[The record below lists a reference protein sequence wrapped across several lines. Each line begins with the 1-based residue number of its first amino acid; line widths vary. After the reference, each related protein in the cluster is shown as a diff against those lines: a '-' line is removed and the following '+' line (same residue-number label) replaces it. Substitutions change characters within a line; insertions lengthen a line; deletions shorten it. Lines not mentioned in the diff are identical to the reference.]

1 MGSYDGAEVCE
12 LVSIYVL
19 NTLANKYDKSKIGLY
34 RDDGLAA
41 FKNISGSKA
50 DIIKKDI
57 TNIFKET
64 GLRITIQANLKV
76 VNFLD
81 ITLNLNNGKY
91 YPYRKP
97 NDKPV
102 YIHKQ
107 SNHPPNII
115 KNLPDSISRRISD
128 ISHDKEI
135 FNQAAPLYV
144 DALKSCGYSE
154 NLHYSEEQAK
164 KSKRNRQRNIIWFNP
179 PFSKRY
185 QRT

>member
-1 MGSYDGAEVCE
+1 MGSYDRAEVCE
-12 LVSIYVL
+12 LVGMYVL

-50 DIIKKDI
+50 EKIKKDI
-57 TNIFKET
+57 TKIFKET

-97 NDKPV
+97 NDN
-102 YIHKQ
+102 Q
-107 SNHPPNII
+107 STSTSSPTTHLTSLRTCQIRSADASPT
-115 KNLPDSISRRISD
+115 SRMT
-128 ISHDKEI
+128 
-135 FNQAAPLYV
+135 
-144 DALKSCGYSE
+144 
-154 NLHYSEEQAK
+154 K
-164 KSKRNRQRNIIWFNP
+164 KSSTKVLPSMQMHSNPAATRKTYITAMNNQKRANVTD
-179 PFSKRY
+179 SATSYGSTHHSAKTY
-185 QRT
+185 QRM

>member
-1 MGSYDGAEVCE
+1 MIDYDYNHNQPQPW
-12 LVSIYVL
+12 LV
-19 NTLANKYDKSKIGLY
+19 
-34 RDDGLAA
+34 A

-50 DIIKKDI
+50 DKIKKDI
-57 TNIFKET
+57 TKIFKET

-91 YPYRKP
+91 YPYRKS

-107 SNHPPNII
+107 STNHPPNII
-115 KNLPDSISRRISD
+115 KNLPDSISRRVSD

-135 FNQAAPLYV
+135 FNQAAPSMKMHSNPEASQKTYTTAMSNQKRGNVTDSVTLYG
-144 DALKSCGYSE
+144 STHHS
-154 NLHYSEEQAK
+154 AK
-164 KSKRNRQRNIIWFNP
+164 M
-179 PFSKRY
+179 Y